1 MKVNQL
7 KIFKAITECTNYVFL
22 RPINDARVVQN
33 EIDLA
38 SALDLFVIRIHILV
52 DHWWL
57 GFEGRGGAVVSV
69 CWRRGSF
76 LWKAGKFFPQGQ
88 PHFRFVQF
96 LETDET
102 PSTQFCSFS
111 SFWFYKAVLQSVAA
125 SFSEG
130 RSFKSQSRC
139 SNWDVNKGSQ
149 VMNKLPPKSAKNLK
163 FKMQNTILG
172 LDTLEKKRWHV
183 CQGHKITIPDSVH
196 VISACVDTL

>member
-1 MKVNQL
+1 MYL
-7 KIFKAITECTNYVFL
+7 FFL

-111 SFWFYKAVLQSVAA
+111 SFWFLVEEGERCLFTSFRQTFWQSLQTFWKVYNYEMMSH
-125 SFSEG
+125 
-130 RSFKSQSRC
+130 
-139 SNWDVNKGSQ
+139 
-149 VMNKLPPKSAKNLK
+149 
-163 FKMQNTILG
+163 QNTSKHTEVTETQRQ
-172 LDTLEKKRWHV
+172 DV
-183 CQGHKITIPDSVH
+183 F
-196 VISACVDTL
+196 

>member
-1 MKVNQL
+1 M
-7 KIFKAITECTNYVFL
+7 
-22 RPINDARVVQN
+22 
-33 EIDLA
+33 
-38 SALDLFVIRIHILV
+38 
-52 DHWWL
+52 
-57 GFEGRGGAVVSV
+57 

-111 SFWFYKAVLQSVAA
+111 SFWFYKAVSQSVAA

-149 VMNKLPPKSAKNLK
+149 VMNKLPQKSAKNLK
-163 FKMQNTILG
+163 FKMQNTNQG
-172 LDTLEKKRWHV
+172 FDTLEKRWHV
-183 CQGHKITIPDSVH
+183 CQGHKITIPDSGVSTCNQCLRRH
-196 VISACVDTL
+196 SLITCRSPLSKNSTSLEKRALWIACEAFIINR

>member
-1 MKVNQL
+1 MEVNQW
-7 KIFKAITECTNYVFL
+7 KFFKAITECTNYVFL
-22 RPINDARVVQN
+22 RLINNVRVFQN
-33 EIDLA
+33 QIDLA
-38 SALDLFVIRIHILV
+38 PALDLYIIRTHIMI
-52 DHWWL
+52 DHCIDDWDLQEEEEQW
-57 GFEGRGGAVVSV
+57 FSV

-139 SNWDVNKGSQ
+139 SN
-149 VMNKLPPKSAKNLK
+149 
-163 FKMQNTILG
+163 
-172 LDTLEKKRWHV
+172 
-183 CQGHKITIPDSVH
+183 
-196 VISACVDTL
+196 